1 MPRAGGTEREA
12 RVVMSQVTIEETNAF
27 MAEAFTRNGPQGLVV
42 DLALDYARVE
52 LAVSPAN
59 LRPGGFISGPT
70 QMSMADTA
78 AYVAVFTRI
87 GITPMALTSN
97 LSINFLRPCIG
108 TVLVGEARMLK
119 FGRASAVM
127 TVDLFA
133 REQEADGRTASHA
146 VVTYMMPRDAP

>member
-1 MPRAGGTEREA
+1 
-12 RVVMSQVTIEETNAF
+12 MSRVTIEETNAF
-27 MAEAFTRNGPQGLVV
+27 LAEAFTRNGPQGMVV
-42 DLALDYARVE
+42 ALETDFARVE
-52 LAVSPAN
+52 LPVAAHN

-97 LSINFLRPCIG
+97 LSINFLRPCVG
-108 TVLVGEARMLK
+108 TVLIGEARMLK
-119 FGRASAVM
+119 FGRSVAVM

-133 REQEADGRTASHA
+133 GEQEGDGKIASHA
-146 VVTYMMPRDAP
+146 VVTYMMPKDAP